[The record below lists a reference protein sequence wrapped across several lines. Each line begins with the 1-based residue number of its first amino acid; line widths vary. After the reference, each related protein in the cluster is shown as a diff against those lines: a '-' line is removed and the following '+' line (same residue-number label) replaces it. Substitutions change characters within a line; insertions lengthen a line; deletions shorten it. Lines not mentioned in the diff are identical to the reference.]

1 MLRSTMHMLLKFSR
15 SLASKSISW
24 NTESCIDRHTFIKVN
39 SIDLM
44 LRLNR
49 CNGHGSCI
57 ALEDSSHRICVL
69 KI

>member
-1 MLRSTMHMLLKFSR
+1 MLRSTMHVLLKFSGWL
-15 SLASKSISW
+15 SSKSISR

-39 SIDLM
+39 SIDLI

-49 CNGHGSCI
+49 CNGNGSCN
-57 ALEDSSHRICVL
+57 AFEDSSHGICVL